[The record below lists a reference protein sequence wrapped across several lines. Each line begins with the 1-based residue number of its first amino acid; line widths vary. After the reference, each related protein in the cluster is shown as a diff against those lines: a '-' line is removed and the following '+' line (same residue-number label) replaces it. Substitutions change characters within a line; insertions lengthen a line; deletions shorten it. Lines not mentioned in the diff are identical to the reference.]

1 MTKTKKERKIYYDII
16 RFLNSVMDSIVGGL
30 RSFLYSVYNFISR

>member
-16 RFLNSVMDSIVGGL
+16 RFLNSIMDNIVGGL
-30 RSFLYSVYNFISR
+30 RSCLYSVYNFISR